1 MNPKQLTDKI
11 VLLKELNSIKRHYRF
26 ADVIH
31 HLGFSWKESTLF
43 ILNQPHLKNTIL
55 RKYIENCPNNN
66 LNNVNKNYLQLLH
79 SIIKDQIKVV
89 PAPDELVIHLRLGD
103 AIEFKWYLTK
113 NYINIIQNYID
124 TYKITKVTFCTAF
137 HYGNNITQKL
147 HLFTN
152 EKHENNKIRVTEL
165 FKHVLEKF
173 PDLDVKVKSST
184 DIDEDFLYMVNATH
198 FVKDNGGFSNLIEQL
213 TKLK

>member
-66 LNNVNKNYLQLLH
+66 LNNVNKNYLH
-79 SIIKDQIKVV
+79 
-89 PAPDELVIHLRLGD
+89 
-103 AIEFKWYLTK
+103 F
-113 NYINIIQNYID
+113 
-124 TYKITKVTFCTAF
+124 
-137 HYGNNITQKL
+137 
-147 HLFTN
+147 
-152 EKHENNKIRVTEL
+152 NKIKNL
-165 FKHVLEKF
+165 FLNSF
-173 PDLDVKVKSST
+173 KSK
-184 DIDEDFLYMVNATH
+184 I
-198 FVKDNGGFSNLIEQL
+198 
-213 TKLK
+213 KLFE